1 MTNESES
8 AAGATTSDND
18 LEASAAT
25 AVSQQPGGRRPTGI
39 TFDNDATDL
48 RENREGRETR
58 IGRLSHSRSRSRHRR
73 RRSRSTGSNGTS
85 ATAAAAAAA
94 NSGVP
99 IEYRTL
105 SIQVAESQQL
115 QALTDDIADL
125 KGKHAST
132 AAGKKGGLKGDED
145 YFANLQFHQLTP
157 DQICQQFNVSSSQG
171 LSPDRA
177 AQRLAHD
184 GANTLPRPTTNYAK
198 KLFWYLFGGFCSVLW
213 VGVIIFFL
221 CWRPLSNPPSA
232 TMLALAILVIIVI
245 VLQAGFSAFQDWSTV
260 RTMSA
265 IMDLLPAET
274 VVLRDGQKIRIP
286 ATELVGGDIV
296 FLEMGN
302 KVPAD
307 MRLLRHS
314 GDLRFDRSVLTGESD
329 EIEGAVDCT
338 DPNFLESRN
347 IALLGCLV
355 CNGSGVGVVVL
366 TGPRTVMGRIAAAA
380 ATAGGTKGE
389 KPTLIQRE
397 ITRFVRIIVCLT
409 VVLALLI
416 LLTWVGWLR
425 VQHQGYMD
433 VVAMLNNVMG
443 CVVAFI
449 PEGMPVAVA
458 LTLMMVAR
466 RMKAVNILPK
476 GLSTVETL
484 GCVNVICSDKTGTLT
499 KNEMR
504 VTSVALVDEE
514 LASPAEVYQ
523 TSRFVQS
530 AAALYRAADLCHA
543 ASFDPTS
550 LHLPPTERTV
560 QGNAT
565 DGAVLR
571 FVAGG
576 MPSNE
581 GDSGGG
587 KNQYPKKPS
596 SDFEIPFNSK
606 TKWMLTMYRR
616 NETDSEYQTYVKGA
630 PDILLPACTTF
641 WSGKTDS
648 IQPLDAAARAAFQ
661 AIQDKR
667 SRHAERVIV
676 LCEKTMA
683 PTNLPGTNAFRDEV
697 AANAISNL
705 TVVGVLGIMDPPRM
719 ETAATISECRR
730 AGARFFMV
738 TGDYGLTAAAI
749 ASQIGILTSPRDPD
763 GFDQIREKSVES
775 VDSTESAEHNT
786 NHHSLLLEGPQIA
799 RLSDDDW
806 DIVCRYQEIVFARTT
821 PEQKLRIV
829 NELRARDDN
838 VVAVTGDGVNDAPAM
853 RAADVGIAV
862 VTGSDVAIEASD
874 LVLLDR
880 FDEIVQAIRL
890 GRLVFQNLQKV
901 IAYLLPAGSWS
912 EIWPVLLN
920 VFFGVPL
927 PLSSF
932 LMIIIC
938 VFTDLFLSLS
948 LIMEKEEFDL
958 LSLPPRN
965 HRRDHL
971 INTRIYAQ
979 AYLFIGTMETVTA
992 HAMFF
997 LYMWRYAGIPASA
1010 LFFAF
1015 EKYSAADGF
1024 YGHSAEALQQ
1034 FNTTGQCVYFVT
1046 LVILQWG
1053 NILSVRNRRLSIV
1066 QADPLFRPAR
1076 RNPWLLLSMAVSLA
1090 IAVFV
1095 TEVPGIQTLFVT
1107 ASVPIEFWLIP
1118 LPLAL
1123 GILCMDEMRKLVV
1136 RVFPKG
1142 PIARIAW

>member
-1 MTNESES
+1 MANES
-8 AAGATTSDND
+8 AADVPPD
-18 LEASAAT
+18 LEAAL
-25 AVSQQPGGRRPTGI
+25 PRPAGI
-39 TFDNDATDL
+39 AFEDSTSCS
-48 RENREGRETR
+48 RETR
-58 IGRLSHSRSRSRHRR
+58 EARADRSTRRSHSRSRSR
-73 RRSRSTGSNGTS
+73 RRSPSNGSGGAVSTY
-85 ATAAAAAAA
+85 
-94 NSGVP
+94 SGVP

-105 SIQVAESQQL
+105 SIQVAESHR
-115 QALTDDIADL
+115 QAFADGVADL
-125 KGKHAST
+125 KGD
-132 AAGKKGGLKGDED
+132 AAGKRDDQD
-145 YFANLQFHQLTP
+145 YFANLGFHQLAV
-157 DQICQQFNVSSSQG
+157 DQICQQLNVSVDCG
-171 LSPDRA
+171 LSGEAAARRLDR
-177 AQRLAHD
+177 D
-184 GANTLPRPTTNYAK
+184 GQNTLPRPKTNYAK

-221 CWRPLSNPPSA
+221 CWRPLSSPPSI

-245 VLQAGFSAFQDWSTV
+245 VLQASFSAFQDWSTV
-260 RTMSA
+260 RTMSS
-265 IMDLLPAET
+265 IMDLLPSET
-274 VVLRDGQKIRIP
+274 VVLRDGKKTRIP
-286 ATELVGGDIV
+286 ATELASGDIV
-296 FLEMGN
+296 FLEIGN

-307 MRLLRHS
+307 MRLLSHS
-314 GDLRFDRSVLTGESD
+314 GDIRFDRSVLTGESE

-347 IALLGCLV
+347 IALMGCIV
-355 CNGSGVGVVVL
+355 CNGSGVGVVIL
-366 TGPRTVMGRIAAAA
+366 TGARSVMGRIAAA
-380 ATAGGTKGE
+380 TAGVKE

-416 LLTWVGWLR
+416 LLAWVGWLR
-425 VQHQGYMD
+425 VQHSAYMG

-449 PEGMPVAVA
+449 PEGMPVGVA

-476 GLSTVETL
+476 GLGTVETL

-504 VTSVALVDEE
+504 VNSVALVDHEFE
-514 LASPAEVYQ
+514 SPEDVYQ
-523 TSRFVQS
+523 DLLSETPPEGSV
-530 AAALYRAADLCHA
+530 ALYRAADLCNN

-550 LHLPPTERTV
+550 FHLPPRDRDV

-565 DGAVLR
+565 DSAVLR

-576 MPSNE
+576 MGKGDE
-581 GDSGGG
+581 G
-587 KNQYPKKPS
+587 QAQKPR
-596 SDFEIPFNSK
+596 DFEIPFNSK
-606 TKWMLTMYRR
+606 NKWMLTMYCKQS
-616 NETDSEYQTYVKGA
+616 NEYQVYVKGA
-630 PDILLPACTTF
+630 PDVLLPACTRY
-641 WSGKTDS
+641 WSGKTNS
-648 IQPLDAAARAAFQ
+648 IRPLDLAAHAAFK
-661 AIQDKR
+661 AFRDKR

-676 LCEKTMA
+676 LCEKTMKL
-683 PTNLPGTNAFRDEV
+683 TSRHGTNAFSDEV
-697 AANAISNL
+697 AIGAISDL
-705 TVVGVLGIMDPPRM
+705 IIVGIMGIVDPPRL

-730 AGARFFMV
+730 AGSRFFMV

-749 ASQIGILTSPRDPD
+749 ATQIGIFTSPRDPD
-763 GFDQIREKSVES
+763 TFDHIRTTAAAANPLSTSKSNDKSV
-775 VDSTESAEHNT
+775 VAECNI
-786 NHHSLLLEGPQIA
+786 NSSLILEGHQIA
-799 RLSDDDW
+799 RLTMAEW
-806 DIVCRYQEIVFARTT
+806 DVVCQYQEIVFARTT

-829 NELRARDDN
+829 NELRKRDN

-971 INTRIYAQ
+971 ITFRIYIQ
-979 AYLFIGTMETVTA
+979 AYLFMGSMETITA

-997 LYMWRYAGIPASA
+997 VYMWKYAGIPASA

-1015 EKYSAADGF
+1015 EAYAKDGF
-1024 YGHSAEALQQ
+1024 YGYTADQLKQ

-1066 QADPLFRPAR
+1066 QADPIRGKR
-1076 RNPWLLLSMAVSLA
+1076 RNPWLLLSMAISLA

-1095 TEVPGIQTLFVT
+1095 TEVPAIQTLFVT

-1123 GILCMDEMRKLVV
+1123 GILCMDELRKLVV
-1136 RVFPKG
+1136 RLFPNG
-1142 PIARIAW
+1142 PIAHIAW

>member
-1 MTNESES
+1 VVCCWFPTRETWLNTTNLILSKSLQEIPHLRLPTDTMTNESE
-8 AAGATTSDND
+8 AGVPPD
-18 LEASAAT
+18 LEAALA
-25 AVSQQPGGRRPTGI
+25 RPTGI
-39 TFDNDATDL
+39 TFEDSTKDV
-48 RENREGRETR
+48 RETR
-58 IGRLSHSRSRSRHRR
+58 ETRAGRSTRRSHSRSRSR
-73 RRSRSTGSNGTS
+73 RRSLSTGSGG
-85 ATAAAAAAA
+85 AASPY
-94 NSGVP
+94 SGVP

-105 SIQVAESQQL
+105 SIQVAESQ
-115 QALTDDIADL
+115 AFAEDAADL
-125 KGKHAST
+125 KGT
-132 AAGKKGGLKGDED
+132 AAAKKDDQD
-145 YFANLQFHQLTP
+145 YFANLSFHQLAV
-157 DQICQQFNVSSSQG
+157 DQICQQLNVSSDQG
-171 LSPDRA
+171 LSSESA
-177 AQRLAHD
+177 ARRLERD
-184 GANTLPRPTTNYAK
+184 GQNTLPHPKTNYAK

-245 VLQAGFSAFQDWSTV
+245 VLQASFSAFQDWSTV
-260 RTMSA
+260 RTMSS
-265 IMDLLPAET
+265 IMDLLPSET
-274 VVLRDGQKIRIP
+274 MVLRDGKKTRMP
-286 ATELVGGDIV
+286 ATELVSGDIV
-296 FLEMGN
+296 FLEIGN

-307 MRLLRHS
+307 MRLLTHS
-314 GDLRFDRSVLTGESD
+314 GDIRFDRSVLTGESE
-329 EIEGAVDCT
+329 EIEGAVECT

-347 IALLGCLV
+347 IALMGCLV
-355 CNGSGVGVVVL
+355 CNGSGVGVVIL
-366 TGPRTVMGRIAAAA
+366 TGARSVMGRIAAA
-380 ATAGGTKGE
+380 TAGVKE

-397 ITRFVRIIVCLT
+397 ISRFVRIIVCLT

-416 LLTWVGWLR
+416 LLAWVGWLR
-425 VQHQGYMD
+425 VQHSGFMD
-433 VVAMLNNVMG
+433 VVGMLNNVMG

-449 PEGMPVAVA
+449 PEGMPVGVA

-466 RMKAVNILPK
+466 RMKAANILPK
-476 GLSTVETL
+476 GLGTVETL

-504 VTSVALVDEE
+504 VNSVAFVDHEFE
-514 LASPAEVYQ
+514 SPEDVYQ
-523 TSRFVQS
+523 DLRSEAPS
-530 AAALYRAADLCHA
+530 KSSAALYRAADLCND

-550 LHLPPTERTV
+550 FHLPPRDREV

-565 DGAVLR
+565 DSAVLR

-576 MPSNE
+576 MKGDE
-581 GDSGGG
+581 GQT
-587 KNQYPKKPS
+587 KQAR
-596 SDFEIPFNSK
+596 DFEIPFNSK
-606 TKWMLTMYRR
+606 NKWMLTMYRDASGA
-616 NETDSEYQTYVKGA
+616 ESGKGDEYHVYVKGA
-630 PDILLPACTTF
+630 PDVLLPACTRY
-641 WSGKTDS
+641 WSGKTNS
-648 IQPLDAAARAAFQ
+648 VQPLDSVARASFKAF
-661 AIQDKR
+661 QDKR

-676 LCEKTMA
+676 LCEKTMR
-683 PTNLPGTNAFRDEV
+683 PTSRHGTNAFSDEV
-697 AANAISNL
+697 AIDAISDL
-705 TVVGVLGIMDPPRM
+705 TVVGIMGIIDPPRM

-730 AGARFFMV
+730 AGSRFFMV

-749 ASQIGILTSPRDPD
+749 ATQIGIFTGPREPD
-763 GFDQIREKSVES
+763 TFDQVRAVSNALSASESSDKSV
-775 VDSTESAEHNT
+775 STERG
-786 NHHSLLLEGPQIA
+786 SLLLEGHQIA
-799 RLSDDDW
+799 RLTNDDW
-806 DIVCRYQEIVFARTT
+806 DVVCQYQEIVFARTT

-829 NELRARDDN
+829 NEFRERDN

-927 PLSSF
+927 PLSAF

-965 HRRDHL
+965 HKRDHL
-971 INTRIYAQ
+971 INFRIYAQ
-979 AYLFIGTMETVTA
+979 AYLFMGFMETITA
-992 HAMFF
+992 HSMFF
-997 LYMWRYAGIPASA
+997 LYMWKYARIPASS

-1015 EKYSAADGF
+1015 ENYTEGF
-1024 YGHSAEALQQ
+1024 YGYTTEELQH

-1066 QADPLFRPAR
+1066 QADPIRKKR
-1076 RNPWLLLSMAVSLA
+1076 RNPWLLLSMAISLA
-1090 IAVFV
+1090 IAIFV

-1107 ASVPIEFWLIP
+1107 APVPIEFWLIP
-1118 LPLAL
+1118 IPLAL
-1123 GILCMDEMRKLVV
+1123 GILCMDELRKLAV
-1136 RVFPKG
+1136 RLFPRG

>member
-1 MTNESES
+1 MADKSVPGASSS
-8 AAGATTSDND
+8 ASFDPEVA
-18 LEASAAT
+18 L
-25 AVSQQPGGRRPTGI
+25 PRPVAI
-39 TFDNDATDL
+39 TFHDST
-48 RENREGRETR
+48 REVGEARESRVGRSTQR
-58 IGRLSHSRSRSRHRR
+58 RSNSQSRSR
-73 RRSRSTGSNGTS
+73 RSLSAGSAGAGS
-85 ATAAAAAAA
+85 PF
-94 NSGVP
+94 SGVP

-105 SIQVAESQQL
+105 SIQVAESQ
-115 QALTDDIADL
+115 AFADNAADL
-125 KGKHAST
+125 KGP
-132 AAGKKGGLKGDED
+132 AAPKKDDQD
-145 YFANLQFHQLTP
+145 YFANLSFHHLAV
-157 DQICQQFNVSSSQG
+157 DQICQQLNVSADQG
-171 LSPDRA
+171 LSAESA
-177 AQRLAHD
+177 ARRLERD
-184 GANTLPRPTTNYAK
+184 GLNTLPRPKTNYAK

-213 VGVIIFFL
+213 VGVVIFFL

-260 RTMSA
+260 RTMSS
-265 IMDLLPAET
+265 IMDLLPSET
-274 VVLRDGQKIRIP
+274 MVLRDGKKTRIS
-286 ATELVGGDIV
+286 AAELVSGDIV
-296 FLEMGN
+296 FLEIGN

-307 MRLLRHS
+307 MRLLSHS
-314 GDLRFDRSVLTGESD
+314 GDIRFDRSVLTGESE
-329 EIEGAVDCT
+329 EIEGAVDGT

-347 IALLGCLV
+347 IALMGCIV
-355 CNGSGVGVVVL
+355 CNGSGMGVVIL
-366 TGPRTVMGRIAAAA
+366 TGARSVMGRIAAA
-380 ATAGGTKGE
+380 TAGVKE

-397 ITRFVRIIVCLT
+397 ITRFVRIIVGLT

-425 VQHQGYMD
+425 VQHPGYMD

-449 PEGMPVAVA
+449 PEGMPIGVA
-458 LTLMMVAR
+458 LTLMIVAR
-466 RMKAVNILPK
+466 RMKACNILPK
-476 GLSTVETL
+476 GLGTVETL

-504 VTSVALVDEE
+504 VSSVAVVDHDFE
-514 LASPAEVYQ
+514 SPEDVYESLRSKEPSEVC
-523 TSRFVQS
+523 S
-530 AAALYRAADLCHA
+530 ALYRAADLCNA

-550 LHLPPTERTV
+550 YHLPPRDRGV

-565 DGAVLR
+565 DAAVLR

-576 MPSNE
+576 MKTDDRPT
-581 GDSGGG
+581 
-587 KNQYPKKPS
+587 PPAP
-596 SDFEIPFNSK
+596 DFEIPFNSK
-606 TKWMLTMYRR
+606 NKWMLTMYR
-616 NETDSEYQTYVKGA
+616 NTESDGFQVYVKGA
-630 PDILLPACTTF
+630 PDVLLPGCTKY
-641 WSGKTDS
+641 WSHKTQS
-648 IQPLDAAARAAFQ
+648 VQPLDGASRAAFK

-676 LCEKTMA
+676 LCEKTLQ
-683 PTNLPGTNAFRDEV
+683 PTSRHGTNAFSDEV
-697 AANAISNL
+697 TVNAISDL
-705 TVVGVLGIMDPPRM
+705 TVVCIFGIIDPPRM
-719 ETAATISECRR
+719 ETEATIRECRR
-730 AGARFFMV
+730 AGSRFFMV

-749 ASQIGILTSPRDPD
+749 ATQIGIFTGTREPDTFDRVRAASLALSASDPS
-763 GFDQIREKSVES
+763 GKSV
-775 VDSTESAEHNT
+775 VSADRG
-786 NHHSLLLEGPQIA
+786 SLLLEGPQIA
-799 RLSDDDW
+799 RLAAEDW
-806 DIVCRYQEIVFARTT
+806 DVVCQYQEIVFARTT

-829 NELRARDDN
+829 NEFRQRDN

-862 VTGSDVAIEASD
+862 VTGSDVAIEAAD

-912 EIWPVLLN
+912 EIWPVILN

-965 HRRDHL
+965 HKRDHL
-971 INTRIYAQ
+971 ITLRIYLQ
-979 AYLFIGTMETVTA
+979 AYLFVGFMETITA

-1015 EKYSAADGF
+1015 ESYSDGF
-1024 YGHSAEALQQ
+1024 YGHTAEQLQH

-1066 QADPLFRPAR
+1066 QADPVRPQR
-1076 RNPWLLLSMAVSLA
+1076 RNPWLLLSMAISLA

-1095 TEVPGIQTLFVT
+1095 TEVPAIQTLFVT

-1118 LPLAL
+1118 VPLAL
-1123 GILCMDEMRKLVV
+1123 GILSMDELRKLIV
-1136 RVFPKG
+1136 RLFPRG
-1142 PIARIAW
+1142 PIARVAW

>member
-1 MTNESES
+1 MTNES
-8 AAGATTSDND
+8 ADGVPLD
-18 LEASAAT
+18 LEA
-25 AVSQQPGGRRPTGI
+25 AVPRPTGI
-39 TFDNDATDL
+39 TFDDGTNDRS
-48 RENREGRETR
+48 REARETR
-58 IGRLSHSRSRSRHRR
+58 VGRSARQSHSRSRSR
-73 RRSRSTGSNGTS
+73 RRSRSTGSGG
-85 ATAAAAAAA
+85 AASPY
-94 NSGVP
+94 SGVP

-105 SIQVAESQQL
+105 SIQVAESQ
-115 QALTDDIADL
+115 AFASGDVVADDL
-125 KGKHAST
+125 KGKSA
-132 AAGKKGGLKGDED
+132 KRDDQD
-145 YFANLQFHQLTP
+145 YFANLSFHQLAP
-157 DQICQQFNVSSSQG
+157 DQLCQQLNVSPDQG
-171 LSPDRA
+171 LSDETA
-177 AQRLAHD
+177 ARRLERD
-184 GANTLPRPTTNYAK
+184 GKNTLPKPKTNYAK

-213 VGVIIFFL
+213 VGVIVFFL
-221 CWRPLSNPPSA
+221 CWRPLSNPPSV

-260 RTMSA
+260 RTMSS

-274 VVLRDGQKIRIP
+274 VVLRDGRKKRIP
-286 ATELVGGDIV
+286 ATELVSGDVV
-296 FLEMGN
+296 FLEIGN

-307 MRLLRHS
+307 MRLLSHS
-314 GDLRFDRSVLTGESD
+314 GDIRFDRSVLTGESD

-347 IALLGCLV
+347 ITLMGCIV

-366 TGPRTVMGRIAAAA
+366 TGARSVMGRIAAA
-380 ATAGGTKGE
+380 TAGVKE

-425 VQHQGYMD
+425 VQHRGYMD
-433 VVAMLNNVMG
+433 AVAMLNNVMG

-466 RMKAVNILPK
+466 HMKAVNILPK
-476 GLSTVETL
+476 GLATVETL

-504 VTSVALVDEE
+504 VNSVALVDHEFE
-514 LASPAEVYQ
+514 SVEDVYADLR
-523 TSRFVQS
+523 SENPSNSSV
-530 AAALYRAADLCHA
+530 ALYRAADLCND

-550 LHLPPTERTV
+550 LHLPPADREV
-560 QGNAT
+560 QGNPT
-565 DGAVLR
+565 DSAILR

-576 MPSNE
+576 MK
-581 GDSGGG
+581 GGG
-587 KNQYPKKPS
+587 NDEGQARKPPR
-596 SDFEIPFNSK
+596 DFEIPFNSK
-606 TKWMLTMYRR
+606 NKWMLTMYR
-616 NETDSEYQTYVKGA
+616 NPPTTSGGDSDKGGDDEYHVYVKGA
-630 PDILLPACTTF
+630 PDVLLPACTRY
-641 WSGKTDS
+641 WSRKTDS
-648 IQPLDAAARAAFQ
+648 VQPLDAAARAAFK
-661 AIQDKR
+661 AFQDKR
-667 SRHAERVIV
+667 SRLAERVIV
-676 LCEKTMA
+676 LCEKTMR
-683 PTNLPGTNAFRDEV
+683 PTSRHGTNAFSDEV
-697 AANAISNL
+697 AVSAIEDL
-705 TVVGVLGIMDPPRM
+705 TVVGIMGIIDPPRM
-719 ETAATISECRR
+719 EAAATVAECRR

-749 ASQIGILTSPRDPD
+749 ATQIGIFTHGSRDPD
-763 GFDQIREKSVES
+763 TFDQVRAAANVLSASSSSSSSGDNNKKSMPIPATPGS
-775 VDSTESAEHNT
+775 SSSR
-786 NHHSLLLEGPQIA
+786 SLLLEGNHIA
-799 RLSDDDW
+799 RLTSDDW
-806 DIVCRYQEIVFARTT
+806 DVVCHQYQEIVFARTT

-829 NELRARDDN
+829 NELRARHQ

-853 RAADVGIAV
+853 RAANVGIAIK
-862 VTGSDVAIEASD
+862 TGSDVAIEAAD

-912 EIWPVLLN
+912 EIWPVVLN

-938 VFTDLFLSLS
+938 VFTDLFCALS
-948 LIMEKEEFDL
+948 LIMEREEFDL
-958 LSLPPRN
+958 LALPPRD

-971 INTRIYAQ
+971 ITLRIYAQ
-979 AYLFIGTMETVTA
+979 AYLFVGFMETVTA

-1015 EKYSAADGF
+1015 ERYSDGF
-1024 YGHSAEALQQ
+1024 YGHTAEELQH

-1046 LVILQWG
+1046 LVMLQWG
-1053 NILSVRNRRLSIV
+1053 NILAVRNRRLSIV
-1066 QADPLFRPAR
+1066 QADPLVRRAR
-1076 RNPWLLLSMAVSLA
+1076 RNPWLLASMAVSLA

-1123 GILCMDEMRKLVV
+1123 GILCMDELRKLAV
-1136 RVFPKG
+1136 RLFPRG